1 MPIEKE
7 CTSGKRR
14 YFNKDLAMRHVA
26 RLRAQG
32 ATNNASCAYRCKL
45 CGGWHVGHR
54 PGSFGRNRK
63 RRWHG
68 LAT

>member
-1 MPIEKE
+1 MPAESE
-7 CTSGKRR
+7 CNTGKRR
-14 YFNKDLAMRHVA
+14 YAHKQLAMAHVA

-32 ATNNASCAYRCKL
+32 ATNNASNAYRCRI

-54 PGSFGRNRK
+54 PGAFGRNSK

-68 LAT
+68 LEI